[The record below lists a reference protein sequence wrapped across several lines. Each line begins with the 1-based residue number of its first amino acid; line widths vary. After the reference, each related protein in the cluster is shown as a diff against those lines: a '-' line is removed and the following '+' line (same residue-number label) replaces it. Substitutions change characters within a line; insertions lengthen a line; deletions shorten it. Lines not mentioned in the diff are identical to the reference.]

1 MLSSFKMISGVNQG
15 FEISDKKLYH
25 IPGYCGYI
33 PHVYAGNMFGKTYG
47 VITNI
52 AGQKS
57 RDTEKHTN
65 EYYEAQ
71 FSRGFGEER

>member
-1 MLSSFKMISGVNQG
+1 M
-15 FEISDKKLYH
+15 YH

-57 RDTEKHTN
+57 RDKEKHTN
-65 EYYEAQ
+65 EYYESK
-71 FSRGFGEER
+71 FSKGSGDNLQPDPNYMDEMLEQRAKV